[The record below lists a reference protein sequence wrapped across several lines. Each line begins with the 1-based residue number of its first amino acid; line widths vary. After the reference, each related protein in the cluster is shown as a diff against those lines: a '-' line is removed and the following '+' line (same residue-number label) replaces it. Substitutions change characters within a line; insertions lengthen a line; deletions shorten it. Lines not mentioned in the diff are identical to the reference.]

1 MTRFHDQLDTQPD
14 SLLLVMSVP
23 GDRYK
28 QRLPQHS
35 TAEVR
40 FRFGIG
46 LARLTIEFFEARPR
60 VFNRSATLR

>member
-1 MTRFHDQLDTQPD
+1 
-14 SLLLVMSVP
+14 
-23 GDRYK
+23 
-28 QRLPQHS
+28 LPQHI

-60 VFNRSATLR
+60 VFNRFGYVALDIYGGCVAN